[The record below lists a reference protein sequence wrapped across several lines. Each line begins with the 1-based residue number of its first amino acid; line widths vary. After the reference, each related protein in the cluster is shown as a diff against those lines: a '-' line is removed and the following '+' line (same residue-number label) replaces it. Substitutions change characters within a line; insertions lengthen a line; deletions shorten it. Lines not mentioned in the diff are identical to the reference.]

1 MRRFIAARLAQSA
14 VVIII
19 VTVVAFLL
27 LRLAPGDP
35 FAYDAPGMTPAIR
48 AQWREQFG
56 YNKPLPI
63 QLARYLGN
71 VARGNFGYSTLQ
83 RRPARDVL
91 LDAVPRT
98 LTLAGFG
105 LVASFILGIGLGAL
119 AAAKQRSWWDRIIV
133 TGSTII
139 YSIPDFWLALV
150 VQLTLAYWI
159 RLFPV
164 SGDADPLIEQYGG
177 GWLAFTDRLRHLALP
192 VLTMTLIVSVV
203 VTRFQRAALIDVLP
217 SDYVRTARAKGAS
230 ERTVITRHA
239 LRNALTPTITV
250 LGLLFPTV
258 LGGAFFIEYVFSWH
272 GLGWLAVT
280 SVSGLD
286 YDVATGGVIIAGVI
300 VTVGSLIA
308 DILTAVADPRVRDG

>member
-14 VVIII
+14 IIIVI

-27 LRLAPGDP
+27 LRLTPGDP
-35 FAYDAPGMTPAIR
+35 FGFDSPGLTPAVR

-56 YNKPLPI
+56 YNKPLPV
-63 QLARYLGN
+63 QLARYLSN
-71 VARGNFGYSTLQ
+71 VARGNLGYSTVQ
-83 RRPARDVL
+83 RRPARDAIAEAL
-91 LDAVPRT
+91 PRT
-98 LTLAGFG
+98 LTLAA
-105 LVASFILGIGLGAL
+105 LSLTAAFILGIGMGSL
-119 AAAKQRSWWDRIIV
+119 AAAKRRGWWDRVIV
-133 TGSTII
+133 FLCTVI
-139 YSIPDFWLALV
+139 YSIPDFWLALII
-150 VQLTLAYWI
+150 QLILAYWI
-159 RLFPV
+159 RAFPV
-164 SGDADPLIEQYGG
+164 SGTSDPLIEQYGG

-192 VLTMTLIVSVV
+192 VLTLTLVITSI

-258 LGGAFFIEYVFSWH
+258 LGGAFFIEYIFGWH

-280 SVSGLD
+280 SVAGLD
-286 YDVATGGVIIAGVI
+286 YDVATSGVI
-300 VTVGSLIA
+300 VAAVIVTLGSLVA
-308 DILTAVADPRVRDG
+308 DILAAFADPRVRDG

>member
-27 LRLAPGDP
+27 LRLTPGDP
-35 FAYDAPGMTPAIR
+35 FSYDWPGMTPAIR
-48 AQWREQFG
+48 AHWREQFG

-119 AAAKQRSWWDRIIV
+119 AAARQRSWWDRIIV

-164 SGDADPLIEQYGG
+164 SGSSDPLIEQYGG

-272 GLGWLAVT
+272 GLGWLAVQ
-280 SVSGLD
+280 SVQGLD
-286 YDVATGGVIIAGVI
+286 YDVATGGVIVAGVI
-300 VTVGSLIA
+300 VTAGSLVA
-308 DILTAVADPRVRDG
+308 DVLTAVADPRVRDG